1 MISETQIDDIL
12 KSLFETIE
20 FASEPAGLYDP
31 LRYMIDGGGKR
42 IRPRLCLAA
51 YSLFKDEI
59 DDHILQP
66 AAGLEVFHTFTLI
79 HDDIMDRSPLRRG
92 NPTVWKKWNEDT
104 AILSGDVMCIDSY
117 RRIAQAPQEVLG
129 KVFRLFN
136 RTAAQ
141 VCEGQ
146 QYDMDFE
153 NENTVAMNRYMQMIG
168 LKTAVLIACAAK
180 MGAIIGGATDEEA
193 GLAFQVADDYLDA
206 YGDEKVFGK
215 PIGGDIV
222 NGKKSWLTVKA
233 FELAPEE
240 MSAAMSMPVTTPE
253 ECREKIDRVKALYTA
268 LGIDKLAADEIQ
280 SLTDESM
287 EYVSRLGLS
296 NVRQEMLKRF
306 ADKLVGRRS

>member
-117 RRIAQAPQEVLG
+117 RRIAQAPQEV
-129 KVFRLFN
+129 FS
-136 RTAAQ
+136 T
-141 VCEGQ
+141 GQ
-146 QYDMDFE
+146 
-153 NENTVAMNRYMQMIG
+153 RPRS
-168 LKTAVLIACAAK
+168 AK
-180 MGAIIGGATDEEA
+180 A
-193 GLAFQVADDYLDA
+193 
-206 YGDEKVFGK
+206 
-215 PIGGDIV
+215 
-222 NGKKSWLTVKA
+222 S
-233 FELAPEE
+233 
-240 MSAAMSMPVTTPE
+240 SMTWT
-253 ECREKIDRVKALYTA
+253 
-268 LGIDKLAADEIQ
+268 
-280 SLTDESM
+280 
-287 EYVSRLGLS
+287 SRM
-296 NVRQEMLKRF
+296 RIWWQ
-306 ADKLVGRRS
+306 